1 MLAGGESGTL
11 FAYDNGA
18 WKQLTPAPAISS
30 VTWSAAMSVRSVYL
44 SGSEAWVTGTYNT
57 GGATGV
63 PCADWFMMHGSY
75 NNGWTWTNLIDTSLD
90 LHICNA
96 NAALENVAYKAWVD
110 PSTSSAYF
118 AGSTFANAAGTP
130 NSAGPQIRPEI
141 LRIKLK

>member
-1 MLAGGESGTL
+1 
-11 FAYDNGA
+11 
-18 WKQLTPAPAISS
+18 
-30 VTWSAAMSVRSVYL
+30 MSVRSVYL